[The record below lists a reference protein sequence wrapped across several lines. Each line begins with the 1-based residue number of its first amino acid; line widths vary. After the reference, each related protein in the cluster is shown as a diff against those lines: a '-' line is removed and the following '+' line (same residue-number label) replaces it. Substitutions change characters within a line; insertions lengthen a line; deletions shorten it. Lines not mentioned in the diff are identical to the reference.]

1 MEQKDF
7 IFITGASGIGKTTL
21 ANGLLRHYRTTCIE
35 QHMIPEFISRDG
47 IEPMTGELEELTCWE
62 NLVAMLMC
70 FHKLGYKNII
80 ASDIDDLRTADIPI
94 VFKGKKYITIK
105 LVSSD
110 LEQIREQMKNRPNNG
125 LIDFELQEKMNEK
138 NLKRTALVN
147 EVEIDVAGKTA
158 EDVLKQAIEL
168 IDTSIP
174 VLEYDYEKPPKELF
188 YSWVF
193 ANGLR

>member
-138 NLKRTALVN
+138 NLKRAALVN